1 MLSARSIAT
10 LGVGFGARQVAHL
23 GLWPTGDTP
32 PPTPPKPP
40 VEWLGGGG
48 SLGRLDIGQRADE
61 KRLGREALGI
71 IPAEVK
77 RLAEVVARIEARD
90 VSEPEQAQQRAI
102 EALAHE
108 LEQESIAWHEAYA
121 EAVREAFKQIVD
133 AELRDMLRRW
143 NEEQDEEQAILL
155 MLSEM

>member
-1 MLSARSIAT
+1 MGLSLIHGEALVFRSSSFSQRSFSVKSWRFDGQIE
-10 LGVGFGARQVAHL
+10 
-23 GLWPTGDTP
+23 
-32 PPTPPKPP
+32 KP
-40 VEWLGGGG
+40 VDNGWLGGGSG
-48 SLGRLDIGQRADE
+48 IFDHFQSAEE
-61 KRLGREALGI
+61 KRKERERLGI

-108 LEQESIAWHEAYA
+108 LEQESIAWQEAYA

-133 AELRDMLRRW
+133 AELRDRLRRW

>member
-10 LGVGFGARQVAHL
+10 LGVGFGARQIAHL

-40 VEWLGGGG
+40 AEWLGGGG
-48 SLGRLDIGQRADE
+48 SLGRLDIGQSADE
-61 KRLGREALGI
+61 KRRERETLGI
-71 IPAEVK
+71 IPEEVE
-77 RLAEVVARIEARD
+77 RIVEVVARIEARD
-90 VSEPEQAQQRAI
+90 LSDGAEQRAI
-102 EALAHE
+102 EALHRE
-108 LEQESIAWHEAYA
+108 LEQENIAWREAYA
-121 EAVREAFKQIVD
+121 EAMRDVLHQIID
-133 AELRDMLRRW
+133 AELRDRLRRW

>member
-10 LGVGFGARQVAHL
+10 LGVGFGARQIAHL
-23 GLWPTGDTP
+23 GLWPTGDAP

-48 SLGRLDIGQRADE
+48 SLGRLDIGQSADE
-61 KRLGREALGI
+61 KRREREALGI
-71 IPAEVK
+71 IPEEVE
-77 RLAEVVARIEARD
+77 RIVEVVARIEARD
-90 VSEPEQAQQRAI
+90 LSDGAEQRAI
-102 EALAHE
+102 SALSRE
-108 LEQESIAWHEAYA
+108 LEQESITWREAYA
-121 EAVREAFKQIVD
+121 EAMRDVLRQIID
-133 AELRDMLRRW
+133 AELRDRLRRW

>member
-1 MLSARSIAT
+1 M
-10 LGVGFGARQVAHL
+10 
-23 GLWPTGDTP
+23 
-32 PPTPPKPP
+32 
-40 VEWLGGGG
+40 
-48 SLGRLDIGQRADE
+48 
-61 KRLGREALGI
+61 
-71 IPAEVK
+71 
-77 RLAEVVARIEARD
+77 ARIEARD

>member
-1 MLSARSIAT
+1 MGLSLIHGEALVFRSNSFSQRSFSVKSWRFDGQIE
-10 LGVGFGARQVAHL
+10 
-23 GLWPTGDTP
+23 
-32 PPTPPKPP
+32 KPS
-40 VEWLGGGG
+40 ENGWLGGGSG
-48 SLGRLDIGQRADE
+48 IFDHFQSAEE
-61 KRLGREALGI
+61 KRKERERLGI

>member
-1 MLSARSIAT
+1 MGSAWGASFGSAWGNAW
-10 LGVGFGARQVAHL
+10 GVRQ
-23 GLWPTGDTP
+23 PK
-32 PPTPPKPP
+32 PPKPP

-48 SLGRLDIGQRADE
+48 SLGRLDIGQSAED
-61 KRLGREALGI
+61 KRQERERLGI

-90 VSEPEQAQQRAI
+90 VSEPDQAQQRAI

-121 EAVREAFKQIVD
+121 EAVREAFRQIVD
-133 AELRDMLRRW
+133 AELRDRLRRW
-143 NEEQDEEQAILL
+143 NEEQDEEAAML
-155 MLSEM
+155 MRWFMEI

>member
-1 MLSARSIAT
+1 MFRSSSFSQRSFSVKSWRFDGQIEK
-10 LGVGFGARQVAHL
+10 
-23 GLWPTGDTP
+23 
-32 PPTPPKPP
+32 PKDNG
-40 VEWLGGGG
+40 WLGGGSG
-48 SLGRLDIGQRADE
+48 IFDHFQSAED
-61 KRLGREALGI
+61 KRQERERLGI

-90 VSEPEQAQQRAI
+90 VSEPDQAQQRAI
-102 EALAHE
+102 KALAHE
-108 LEQESIAWHEAYA
+108 LEQESIAWHEAYSD
-121 EAVREAFKQIVD
+121 AVREAFRQIVD

>member
-1 MLSARSIAT
+1 MALSLIHGEALVFRSSSFSQRSFSAKSWRFDGQIE
-10 LGVGFGARQVAHL
+10 
-23 GLWPTGDTP
+23 
-32 PPTPPKPP
+32 KP
-40 VEWLGGGG
+40 VDSGWLGGGSG
-48 SLGRLDIGQRADE
+48 IFDHFQSAEE
-61 KRLGREALGI
+61 KRKERERLGI

>member
-1 MLSARSIAT
+1 MLSARSIAM

-32 PPTPPKPP
+32 PPNPPKPP
-40 VEWLGGGG
+40 AEWLGGGG
-48 SLGRLDIGQRADE
+48 SLGRLDIGHSADE
-61 KRLGREALGI
+61 KRRERETLGI
-71 IPAEVK
+71 IPEEVE
-77 RLAEVVARIEARD
+77 RIVEVVARIEARD
-90 VSEPEQAQQRAI
+90 LSDGAEQRAI
-102 EALAHE
+102 SALSRE

-121 EAVREAFKQIVD
+121 DAVREAFRQIVD